1 MQPTPMLVAVDL
13 VVLTLRSGELEA
25 LLVRRGV
32 EPYAGR
38 WALPGGFV
46 EPGEDLVDTA
56 VRELGEEAGIGRL
69 RPHLEQLATYGSP
82 DRDPRG
88 RVVSVAY
95 LALVPDPG
103 DIYCDVLDTLGA
115 TPDWLAGMEPA
126 AGFRDEER
134 VACGNIRPTVR
145 I

>member
-1 MQPTPMLVAVDL
+1 MSSVQPTPMLVAVDL
-13 VVLTLRSGELEA
+13 VVLTVRGGELVA
-25 LLVRRGV
+25 LVVERGI

-46 EPGEDLVDTA
+46 EAGEDLADAA

-69 RPHLEQLATYGSP
+69 RSHLEQLATYGEP

-103 DIYCDVLDTLGA
+103 DPVAGSDASDA
-115 TPDWLAGMEPA
+115 RWAPFSSLA
-126 AGFRDEER
+126 R
-134 VACGNIRPTVR
+134 
-145 I
+145 